1 MTAWLSVDTDDTIH
15 LPSRRGHPHRSAQS
29 MPTWR
34 TEGYRAS
41 PRLLNATDRFIEW
54 VADGPKVT
62 LFLIAEQLDC
72 PEFTKRLDVLLTMP
86 NILIACH
93 GWGHR
98 CWSAWPEDTAG
109 FSEMLIEARD
119 RISAYAESSWRPWF
133 RAPGGYVAPWMAGPL
148 AAAGFRLDSSV
159 NPSRWVNRKM
169 GGDWTR
175 VKDAMEES
183 GVVERPWLTTRMGPA
198 CGPAL
203 SLFPFSL
210 FAKQAWK
217 RNSVSIT
224 DEPEITASTAL
235 YWHLLDHER
244 KQGKWTPPLANEIEC
259 VG

>member
-1 MTAWLSVDTDDTIH
+1 
-15 LPSRRGHPHRSAQS
+15 
-29 MPTWR
+29 
-34 TEGYRAS
+34 
-41 PRLLNATDRFIEW
+41 
-54 VADGPKVT
+54 
-62 LFLIAEQLDC
+62 
-72 PEFTKRLDVLLTMP
+72 
-86 NILIACH
+86 
-93 GWGHR
+93 
-98 CWSAWPEDTAG
+98 
-109 FSEMLIEARD
+109 MLIEARD